1 MDPITAMLA
10 VATATKA
17 VGSIVQGNAASAAS
31 KANARIAEQNAG
43 IAMQQAGAREDQ
55 QRRGA
60 AMELGRQAAAF
71 SQSGVDP
78 TSGSA
83 MRVAA
88 DSAAQ
93 AELDALNL
101 RYEGQMQA
109 FGYTREAALE
119 RQRARYARNAG
130 YFAAAS
136 SILGGAAQGYGMR
149 PMGGGGGSGAPAY
162 GGSGMDNVADRW
174 GGF

>member
-1 MDPITAMLA
+1 MDPVTAMLA
-10 VATATKA
+10 IGTATKA

-31 KANARIAEQNAG
+31 KANAKIADQNATIVG
-43 IAMQQAGAREDQ
+43 QQASAREDQ
-55 QRRGA
+55 QRRRS

-71 SQSGVDP
+71 AQSGVDP

-109 FGYTREAALE
+109 FGYTREAAIE

-130 YFAAAS
+130 YFGAVT
-136 SILGGAAQGYGMR
+136 SILGGGAQAYGMR
-149 PMGGGGGSGAPAY
+149 PTTATSSFGGDAATFGPGSGYEWGAP
-162 GGSGMDNVADRW
+162 
-174 GGF
+174 